1 MRRMAVRF
9 WTLLFLVSL
18 ACIFKKKWNLVSG
31 NHNPK
36 CHSHNF
42 QLICYQGT
50 RNKEYLVFDEFWSST
65 SHSLH
70 KLALLLLRHSPKL
83 NEFTA
88 FRRRYRVE
96 SRPSSKARK
105 NRKHVYKSISS
116 KKECRSVALRENFY
130 LLKQTV
136 TTKHFHIFT
145 VSESWQDRTVCDT
158 DILIPGYTTFRQDRG
173 PHKRGGGVLV
183 YVKDMYK
190 ACVIEKWSSV
200 SESNFQQLWLKV
212 QCKKFKSFFL
222 CIQFTCHRILP
233 SIS

>member
-70 KLALLLLRHSPKL
+70 KLAPLLLRHSPKL
-83 NEFTA
+83 DGLLLLGGNIELNPGPA
-88 FRRRYRVE
+88 QKQERIENIYINQCQ
-96 SRPSSKARK
+96 ARK
-105 NRKHVYKSISS
+105 NWKYLMSVAHLNVRSPLTTSISCFGQS
-116 KKECRSVALRENFY
+116 CSH
-130 LLKQTV
+130 QT
-136 TTKHFHIFT
+136 
-145 VSESWQDRTVCDT
+145 
-158 DILIPGYTTFRQDRG
+158 
-173 PHKRGGGVLV
+173 
-183 YVKDMYK
+183 
-190 ACVIEKWSSV
+190 
-200 SESNFQQLWLKV
+200 N
-212 QCKKFKSFFL
+212 
-222 CIQFTCHRILP
+222 
-233 SIS
+233 

>member
-70 KLALLLLRHSPKL
+70 KLAPLLLRHSPKL
-83 NEFTA
+83 DEFTA

-105 NRKHVYKSISS
+105 NRKHVCKSMSS
-116 KKECRSVALRENFY
+116 KKE
-130 LLKQTV
+130 LKISHVRRPSQSSLS
-136 TTKHFHIFT
+136 TKHFHILFWT
-145 VSESWQDRTVCDT
+145 
-158 DILIPGYTTFRQDRG
+158 I
-173 PHKRGGGVLV
+173 
-183 YVKDMYK
+183 M
-190 ACVIEKWSSV
+190 
-200 SESNFQQLWLKV
+200 
-212 QCKKFKSFFL
+212 
-222 CIQFTCHRILP
+222 LP
-233 SIS
+233 SNKLRFIQDLIHLCQRRSKD

>member
-70 KLALLLLRHSPKL
+70 KLAPLLLRHSPKL
-83 NEFTA
+83 DGLLLLGGNIELNPGPA
-88 FRRRYRVE
+88 QKQERIENIYINQCQ
-96 SRPSSKARK
+96 ARK
-105 NRKHVYKSISS
+105 NWKYLMSVAHLNVRSPLNTSISCFGQS
-116 KKECRSVALRENFY
+116 CSH
-130 LLKQTV
+130 QT
-136 TTKHFHIFT
+136 
-145 VSESWQDRTVCDT
+145 
-158 DILIPGYTTFRQDRG
+158 
-173 PHKRGGGVLV
+173 
-183 YVKDMYK
+183 
-190 ACVIEKWSSV
+190 
-200 SESNFQQLWLKV
+200 N
-212 QCKKFKSFFL
+212 
-222 CIQFTCHRILP
+222 
-233 SIS
+233 

>member
-83 NEFTA
+83 DEFTA
-88 FRRRYRVE
+88 LGGDIELNPGPAQKQERIENMYVNQCQ
-96 SRPSSKARK
+96 ARK
-105 NRKHVYKSISS
+105 NWKYLMSVAHLNVRSPLTTSISCFGQS
-116 KKECRSVALRENFY
+116 CSH
-130 LLKQTV
+130 QT
-136 TTKHFHIFT
+136 
-145 VSESWQDRTVCDT
+145 
-158 DILIPGYTTFRQDRG
+158 
-173 PHKRGGGVLV
+173 
-183 YVKDMYK
+183 
-190 ACVIEKWSSV
+190 
-200 SESNFQQLWLKV
+200 N
-212 QCKKFKSFFL
+212 
-222 CIQFTCHRILP
+222 
-233 SIS
+233 